1 MSAEELAERIQ
12 DGSFLPMALTLGPL
26 QKILLDIMALIKSQ
40 NEKID
45 ALDQKVDKKADQAA
59 IDSLANKIDENAKE
73 MADRA
78 AALENDMADKVGK
91 MKNDVD
97 SKIQELDDKNNSES
111 GGSVNDRLNET
122 NDKVGEN
129 SEKIRDLE
137 DALKNLK
144 EQLEKELDDAKK
156 SKSKSKKKSGGSDDD
171 GDVRARDGSHG
182 ADGSGVDRDG
192 ADGSGRDGL
201 GRDGDGSARDGFGD
215 GSGRDGFGDDGEGRD
230 GHGSDGEGSGSGK
243 HGKKGKHGKH
253 GSDEDFDGE
262 ARDRGVYGDD
272 RVGKL
277 EDRVKKL
284 EDDMRKM
291 KDEMGKV
298 GNDLHNIGDELAKH
312 GIHVPIT
319 AGGGDRGHGSNKVDD
334 DDWAQAKGSGD
345 ERAGSGKNGSDDEF
359 GGRDGS
365 GHDGSGRD
373 GSGRRGSGHDGSG
386 HDGSGRDG
394 HGSDGEHGNDGE
406 DGMGTTFGATNNLGM
421 PALGED
427 PSATMGRH
435 GDENDDENHVAFSE
449 ATKIRPPGDARGA
462 NDAPPRR
469 PTPPTSS
476 EGSRRG
482 RVPLPDLNSPEGREA
497 LQQLREELTGLQQ
510 TVADNDAKT
519 QGQINDL
526 SNQIA
531 SILRDLADR
540 PDRNLIERLFEKFKA
555 SLANVADMIN
565 KQPQADTKNFA
576 TREDL
581 KRLEKLLSSMNTEYE
596 EAACARKST
605 CCLSCGRPYRQ
616 VTGAIQ
622 DEKTLQILGAAP
634 ISHVTNDTKPC
645 FVYGSDH
652 ELYYSDSPRGKTF
665 VAPSTKS
672 SGK

>member
-1 MSAEELAERIQ
+1 
-12 DGSFLPMALTLGPL
+12 
-26 QKILLDIMALIKSQ
+26 
-40 NEKID
+40 
-45 ALDQKVDKKADQAA
+45 
-59 IDSLANKIDENAKE
+59 
-73 MADRA
+73 
-78 AALENDMADKVGK
+78 
-91 MKNDVD
+91 
-97 SKIQELDDKNNSES
+97 
-111 GGSVNDRLNET
+111 
-122 NDKVGEN
+122 
-129 SEKIRDLE
+129 
-137 DALKNLK
+137 
-144 EQLEKELDDAKK
+144 
-156 SKSKSKKKSGGSDDD
+156 
-171 GDVRARDGSHG
+171 
-182 ADGSGVDRDG
+182 
-192 ADGSGRDGL
+192 
-201 GRDGDGSARDGFGD
+201 
-215 GSGRDGFGDDGEGRD
+215 
-230 GHGSDGEGSGSGK
+230 
-243 HGKKGKHGKH
+243 
-253 GSDEDFDGE
+253 
-262 ARDRGVYGDD
+262 
-272 RVGKL
+272 
-277 EDRVKKL
+277 
-284 EDDMRKM
+284 
-291 KDEMGKV
+291 
-298 GNDLHNIGDELAKH
+298 
-312 GIHVPIT
+312 
-319 AGGGDRGHGSNKVDD
+319 
-334 DDWAQAKGSGD
+334 
-345 ERAGSGKNGSDDEF
+345 
-359 GGRDGS
+359 
-365 GHDGSGRD
+365 
-373 GSGRRGSGHDGSG
+373 
-386 HDGSGRDG
+386 
-394 HGSDGEHGNDGE
+394 
-406 DGMGTTFGATNNLGM
+406 MGTTFGATNNLGM

-449 ATKIRPPGDARGA
+449 STKIRPPGDARGA

-482 RVPLPDLNSPEGREA
+482 RVPLPDLNSPESREA